1 MNRSEMFML
10 LLGKKPWSDYEW
22 AKRTGIT
29 RATFGNNRKNDGKN
43 IKANTLEAMAKAC
56 GLELSQNN
64 SDEGIRPNSKDA
76 IFSLLVVNNSIQIL
90 EDEYE
95 YSDYQ
100 RNFGG
105 IDSERL
111 AKVLEGEGMKIIN
124 MTKYCA
130 RRNGLAAWLA
140 NAALKTVNTFNLLVI
155 KKV

>member
-1 MNRSEMFML
+1 MNRSEIFML
-10 LLGKKPWSDYEW
+10 LLSKKPWTDYGW

-90 EDEYE
+90 EDENKKLKE
-95 YSDYQ
+95 ENEML
-100 RNFGG
+100 R
-105 IDSERL
+105 RL
-111 AKVLEGEGMKIIN
+111 VG
-124 MTKYCA
+124 
-130 RRNGLAAWLA
+130 RD
-140 NAALKTVNTFNLLVI
+140 
-155 KKV
+155 